1 MSSCCSSDDTFAAVA
16 VPGGAMKIAIGSDHA
31 GKELKGPIVDY
42 LSLTSHS
49 VLDYGVSMDTEGSV
63 DYPDFADVVASEVSN
78 GRADRGIL
86 ICGTGTGMCIAANK
100 FPGIRAAVV
109 YDEFT
114 ARMSRAHNDANILC
128 LGSRTVNHRRAIDF
142 LKIWLATEF
151 EDGRHRS
158 RVTKITEIEQRVI
171 RLEQA

>member
-1 MSSCCSSDDTFAAVA
+1 
-16 VPGGAMKIAIGSDHA
+16 MKIAIASDHA
-31 GKELKGPIVDY
+31 GKELKGPIADY

-49 VLDYGVSMDTEGSV
+49 VLDYGVSMDSEGSV
-63 DYPDFADVVASEVSN
+63 DYPDFADVVASEVSA

-86 ICGTGTGMCIAANK
+86 ICGTGTGMCMVANK

-109 YDEFT
+109 FDEFT
-114 ARMSRAHNDANILC
+114 ARMSRAHNDANVMC

-151 EDGRHRS
+151 EDGRHRG
-158 RVTKITEIEQRVI
+158 RVNKIIEIEKRIIKQ
-171 RLEQA
+171 ES